1 MEYLEIRK
9 VAVVGAGLMGTGIT
23 QVIAEAGFSVT
34 WVDISEEQ
42 LNKGLEKIKF
52 FLEKKVKKG
61 EVNYSH
67 IQSTLQN
74 IHITSELHDAQN
86 VDLVIEAVPEN
97 LDLKKKVFK
106 QLDEIINENAILASN
121 TSALSISAIGS
132 VTKRPHKVVGT
143 HFFYPV
149 PVMGLLEVIPG
160 LATSEEITKTAL
172 AFGEKIGKRAVLCND
187 YPGFIVNRLLI
198 PMVNE
203 AAYLVME
210 GVKPEDVDAAMQI
223 GANHKMGPLTLAD
236 FVGIETL
243 TATMEGLYE
252 GFRDSKYRP
261 CPLLVKMVEAGKL
274 GVKTGAGFYDYDQNG
289 KKVIKSELIVKL

>member
-1 MEYLEIRK
+1 MEIRK
-9 VAVVGAGLMGTGIT
+9 VAVVGAGLMGSGIT
-23 QVIAEAGFSVT
+23 QVIAEAGFPVT
-34 WVDISEEQ
+34 WVDISTEQ
-42 LNKGLEKIKF
+42 LNKGTEKIKSL
-52 FLEKKVKKG
+52 LEKKVKKG
-61 EVNYSH
+61 LVDASYVDA
-67 IQSTLQN
+67 TLQN
-74 IHITSELHDAQN
+74 ITITNELQDAYD

-106 QLDEIINENAILASN
+106 QLDETINENAILASN

-160 LATSEEITKTAL
+160 LATSEEITNLAL
-172 AFGEKIGKRAVLCND
+172 EFGEKIGKRPVLCND
-187 YPGFIVNRLLI
+187 FPGFIVNRLLV

-274 GVKTGAGFYDYDQNG
+274 GVKSGSGFYEYDASG
-289 KKVIKSELIVKL
+289 KKIAKGELVKQ

>member
-1 MEYLEIRK
+1 MEIRK
-9 VAVVGAGLMGTGIT
+9 VAVVGAGLMGSGIT
-23 QVIAEAGFSVT
+23 QVIAEAGFPVT
-34 WVDISEEQ
+34 WVDISTDQ
-42 LNKGLEKIKF
+42 LNKGIEKIKLL
-52 FLEKKVKKG
+52 LEKKVKKG
-61 EVNYSH
+61 LVDSNH
-67 IQSTLQN
+67 VDATLQN
-74 IHITSELHDAQN
+74 IRPTNDLQDAHD

-106 QLDEIINENAILASN
+106 QLDETINENAILASN

-160 LATSEEITKTAL
+160 LATSEEITNLAL
-172 AFGEKIGKRAVLCND
+172 AFGEKIGKRPVLCND
-187 YPGFIVNRLLI
+187 FPGFIVNRLLV

-274 GVKTGAGFYDYDQNG
+274 GVKSGSGFYDYDESG
-289 KKVIKSELIVKL
+289 KKVVNGELVKQS

>member
-1 MEYLEIRK
+1 MSNIKK
-9 VAVVGAGLMGTGIT
+9 VSVVGAGLMGTGIT
-23 QVIAEAGFSVT
+23 QVIGEAGFQVT
-34 WVDISEEQ
+34 WVDVSEEQ
-42 LNKGLEKIKF
+42 LNKGLDKIKF
-52 FLEKKVKKG
+52 FLEKKVSKG
-61 EVNYSH
+61 
-67 IQSTLQN
+67 ILQSSQAESILQN
-74 IHITSELHDAQN
+74 ISITTNLHDAKD
-86 VDLVIEAVPEN
+86 VDIVIEAVPEN
-97 LDLKKKVFK
+97 LELKKKVFK
-106 QLDEIINENAILASN
+106 QLDEVINERAILASN

-132 VTKRPHKVVGT
+132 VTKRPHKVIGT

-149 PVMGLLEVIPG
+149 PLMGLLEIIPG
-160 LATSEEITKTAL
+160 LATSDETKNSAL
-172 AFGEKIGKRAVLCND
+172 QFGEKIGKRAVLCND

-261 CPLLVKMVEAGKL
+261 CPLLVKMVEAGKH
-274 GVKTGAGFYDYDQNG
+274 GVKTGSGFYDYDSKGNKILEG
-289 KKVIKSELIVKL
+289 VVSV

>member
-1 MEYLEIRK
+1 MEIRK

-23 QVIAEAGFSVT
+23 QVIAEAGLSVT

-61 EVNYSH
+61 EVNSSH

-172 AFGEKIGKRAVLCND
+172 EFGEKIGKRAVLCND